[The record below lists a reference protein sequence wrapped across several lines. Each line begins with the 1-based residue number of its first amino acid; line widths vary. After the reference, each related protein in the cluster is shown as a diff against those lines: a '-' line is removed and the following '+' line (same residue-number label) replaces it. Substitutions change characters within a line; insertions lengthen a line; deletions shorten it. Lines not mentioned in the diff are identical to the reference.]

1 MLLVKVGEGRS
12 PQRVREALAESISQ
26 PTTITLREEKNE
38 SFYAIMRYEK
48 WGVFFISLLVLVV
61 ASLSIIGTVI
71 MLIVEKR
78 DERLTL
84 YSLGADHN
92 FIRGVFI
99 REGLLISGVGGI
111 IGVVI
116 GVAVV
121 LVQQYYGIVKMPNGN
136 FLIENYPV
144 ELQGGDLVVIV
155 AAFMAVAAVVSMAA
169 TYTMIKRN
177 S

>member
-1 MLLVKVGEGRS
+1 
-12 PQRVREALAESISQ
+12 
-26 PTTITLREEKNE
+26 
-38 SFYAIMRYEK
+38 MRYEK

-78 DERLTL
+78 GERLTL

-99 REGLLISGVGGI
+99 REGLLISGVGGLV
-111 IGVVI
+111 GVVL

-121 LVQQYYGIVKMPNGN
+121 LVQQYCGVVKMPNGN

-144 ELQGGDLVVIV
+144 ELQGGDIVVVV

-177 S
+177 A